1 MSTFYFGAGTQRDKK
16 KNCPY
21 GSQIIPHAGAHIL
34 LVFLIGGRRRS
45 RGHWRKRRL
54 SRRHR
59 RKRGRRKHLR
69 IREPGSHSLRPH
81 ITICRN
87 LAVCDHVLKRLLI
100 IRAILAAITQAYM
113 IIAHNPNNST
123 NCFRCNYTAVL
134 RQTQHQSSHF
144 IQITAENGGGAATGL
159 KGSAAGVRQHIAGKL
174 RVAEA
179 VTEVINRTL

>member
-21 GSQIIPHAGAHIL
+21 GSQIIPHTGAHIL
-34 LVFLIGGRRRS
+34 LVFLRGGRRRS
-45 RGHWRKRRL
+45 RGH
-54 SRRHR
+54 R
-59 RKRGRRKHLR
+59 RKSGRRKHLR
-69 IREPGSHSLRPH
+69 IREPSSHSLRPH

-87 LAVCDHVLKRLLI
+87 LAVCDHVFQRLLI
-100 IRAILAAITQAYM
+100 IRAILPSITQAYM

-123 NCFRCNYTAVL
+123 NRFRCNYTAVL
-134 RQTQHQSSHF
+134 RQTQRLSSHF
-144 IQITAENGGGAATGL
+144 IQIMPENGGGAATCL
-159 KGSAAGVRQHIAGKL
+159 KGSAAGGRQHIAGKL